1 MFDQGF
7 LSFQHCFLY
16 FKENSSQKMQE
27 ALDTSKLNFN
37 QDSLLLLNLS
47 LAIIMFG
54 VALDLKSTDFRYI
67 FQNPKSFGLGIL
79 SQFFFLPL
87 LTLILVNIINPPP
100 SVALGMFLVA
110 ACPGGN
116 VSNFMTHLAKGN
128 TALSVSLTAFST
140 AFSIFLTPFN
150 FALWAGFYGPSA
162 NLLKEISLSYF
173 EVFQTVALILGLP
186 LMIGMYINS
195 RYPIWASKATSI
207 LKPLSILIFAGFVI
221 IAFIGNYDLFLK
233 FIGLIFL
240 WVLAH
245 NFVALFSGFSLAKIG
260 GLNLADT
267 KTLTIETG
275 IQNSGLALVLIFTY
289 FEGLGGMAIIAAW
302 WGIWH
307 IISGMTI
314 SSIWMRFSSS
324 EIPSFSEK

>member
-1 MFDQGF
+1 MI
-7 LSFQHCFLY
+7 
-16 FKENSSQKMQE
+16 EE
-27 ALDTSKLNFN
+27 LDTSTLNFN
-37 QDSLLLLNLS
+37 QDSLFLLNIS

-54 VALDLKSTDFRYI
+54 VALDLKGSDFRYI

-79 SQFFFLPL
+79 SQFFMLPL
-87 LTLILVNIINPPP
+87 LTLVFISFIQPPP

-150 FALWAGFYGPSA
+150 FALWAGFYEPTA
-162 NLLKEISLSYF
+162 TMLKEISLSYF

-186 LMIGMYINS
+186 LMVGMYING
-195 RYPIWASKATSI
+195 RYPNWAKKATKI
-207 LKPLSILIFAGFVI
+207 LKPLSILIFAGFVV
-221 IAFIGNYDLFLK
+221 IAFIGNYNLFLK

-240 WVLAH
+240 WVLGH
-245 NFVALFSGFSLAKIG
+245 NFIALFSGYSLSKIG
-260 GLNLADT
+260 KLSLADT

-289 FEGLGGMAIIAAW
+289 FDGLGGMAIIAAW

-307 IISGMTI
+307 IISGMSIATI
-314 SSIWMRFSSS
+314 WKNFYKPLIH
-324 EIPSFSEK
+324 SFSQE

>member
-1 MFDQGF
+1 
-7 LSFQHCFLY
+7 
-16 FKENSSQKMQE
+16 MQE
-27 ALDTSKLNFN
+27 ALDSSTLNFN
-37 QDSLLLLNLS
+37 QDALLLLNIS

-54 VALDLKSTDFRYI
+54 VALDLKVKDFRYVAK
-67 FQNPKSFGLGIL
+67 NPQSFLAGLF
-79 SQFFFLPL
+79 SQFFLLPA
-87 LTLILVNIINPPP
+87 LTLLLVSLIQPPP

-116 VSNFMTHLAKGN
+116 ISNFMTHLAKGN

-140 AFSIFLTPFN
+140 AFSVVLTPLN
-150 FALWAGFYGPSA
+150 FAFWSKLYGPSA
-162 NLLKEISLSYF
+162 QMLKEISLSYF
-173 EVFQTVALILGLP
+173 EVFQTVALILGIP
-186 LMIGMYINS
+186 LVIGMYINS
-195 RYPIWASKATSI
+195 HYPKWSMRATKI
-207 LKPLSILIFAGFVI
+207 LKPLSMLIFAGFVV

-233 FIGLIFL
+233 FIALIFL

-245 NFVALFSGFSLAKIG
+245 NFIALSGGFITAKTFK
-260 GLNLADT
+260 LPLEDT

-289 FEGLGGMAIIAAW
+289 FDGLGGMAIIAAW

-314 SSIWMRFSSS
+314 AGILKNFQSQKSVSLSS
-324 EIPSFSEK
+324 

>member
-1 MFDQGF
+1 MT
-7 LSFQHCFLY
+7 
-16 FKENSSQKMQE
+16 EE
-27 ALDTSKLNFN
+27 LDTSVLNFN
-37 QDSLLLLNLS
+37 NDSLFLLNVS

-54 VALDLKSTDFRYI
+54 VALDLKTDDFKYI
-67 FQNPKSFGLGIL
+67 AKNPKSFFLGIL

-87 LTLILVNIINPPP
+87 LTLVLINIIVPPP

-140 AFSIFLTPFN
+140 AFSIILTPFN
-150 FALWAGFYGPSA
+150 FGLWASFYEPTA
-162 NLLKEISLSYF
+162 IMLREISLSYWD
-173 EVFQTVALILGLP
+173 VFQTVALILGIP
-186 LMIGMYINS
+186 LLLGMYINGA
-195 RYPIWASKATSI
+195 YPKWAAKATRV
-207 LKPLSILIFAGFVI
+207 LKPISILIFAGFVI

-233 FIGLIFL
+233 FISLIFL
-240 WVLAH
+240 WVLGH
-245 NFVALFSGFSLAKIG
+245 NAVALLSGFSLAKLG
-260 GLNLADT
+260 GLSLADT

-289 FEGLGGMAIIAAW
+289 FSGLGGMAIIAAW

-307 IISGMTI
+307 IISGMGI
-314 SSIWMRFSSS
+314 ASIWKNFM
-324 EIPSFSEK
+324 EVNVQVAGKN